1 MTGRV
6 LKGVGV
12 APGIAIGVAQ
22 VIQWELP
29 AITRSVVTPDDV
41 DGEIVRLG
49 EALNSARAFLEDLR
63 ERTRQKAGGEEAKIF
78 DAQILM
84 LEDPELR
91 GAVETLIRENQLSAE
106 RAFEFKTLEM
116 RALWAQ
122 SPSFQLRQRVPD
134 LSGIQTRVL
143 GHLTGQS
150 VGTVVR
156 RGEAV
161 DRPMVAFARELT
173 PGLTVQ
179 LEREA
184 VRGIGS
190 VEGAKTAHAA
200 ILARSLG
207 IPCVMGLIDGLDRVQ
222 DGMEV
227 ILDGTHGLVILEP
240 TAEELEAAK
249 AGERLRSALEAKLA
263 EADGR
268 PAVTADGRQVR
279 LRGNVD
285 LPEELE
291 GTVVHEAE
299 GVGLLRTEFLVLGRT
314 TLPTEEEQRDYF
326 VQVAE
331 QFPRHPIVVRS
342 YDLGGDKFPAAF
354 QAPPE
359 PNPFLGWR
367 AIRVCLDQPELFRV
381 QLRAALRARRH
392 GDIRLMIPMVT
403 QVEEIDCTKDL
414 VAGCAR
420 DLAREGVDAAADLPI
435 GVMIETPAAAI
446 MIDQIVSRC
455 DFVSVGTNDLTQYTL
470 AIDRGHAR
478 LADRFSPHHPAVLQ
492 LLERVADAAH
502 RVGVEASVCGE
513 MASDPVSAFLL
524 IGLGYRVLSVS
535 PPSLSLVR
543 WLIRQIDADGAAVA
557 AEAALLAS
565 TTIEVEAILEQALAN
580 YVDLQLLKG
589 GRLPAIVGAAKLKSF
604 PETTY

>member
-1 MTGRV
+1 MTDRV
-6 LKGVGV
+6 MRGIGV
-12 APGIAIGVAQ
+12 APGVTIGIAQ

-29 AITRSVVTPDDV
+29 AITRSVVSPSEV
-41 DGEIVRLG
+41 EREIARLEG
-49 EALNSARAFLEDLR
+49 ALHAARAFLEELR
-63 ERTRQKAGGEEAKIF
+63 ERTQQKAGTEEAKIF

-91 GAVETLIRENQLSAE
+91 VAVETLIRENQLSAE

-116 RALWAQ
+116 RALWSQ
-122 SPSFQLRQRVPD
+122 SPSFQLRQRVAD
-134 LSGIQTRVL
+134 LSGIQVRVL
-143 GHLTGQS
+143 GHLIGAGAGAVVHRRQAVGQ
-150 VGTVVR
+150 
-156 RGEAV
+156 
-161 DRPMVAFARELT
+161 PMVAFARELT

-184 VRGIGS
+184 VNGIAS
-190 VEGAKTAHAA
+190 VEGAKTSHAA

-207 IPCVMGLIDGLDRVQ
+207 IPCVMGLIDGLDRVR

-240 TAEELEAAK
+240 TAEEIEAAR
-249 AGERLRSALEAKLA
+249 AGERLRRALEAKLA
-263 EADGR
+263 ESDGQ
-268 PAVTADGRQVR
+268 PSVTTDGRQVR

-285 LPEELE
+285 LPEELD
-291 GTVVHEAE
+291 GTVAHGAD

-314 TLPTEEEQRDYF
+314 SLPTEAEQRDYF
-326 VQVAE
+326 VQVARR
-331 QFPRHPIVVRS
+331 FPNHPIVVRS

-354 QAPPE
+354 QALPE

-414 VAGCAR
+414 IAGCAR
-420 DLAREGVDAAADLPI
+420 DLAREGVDAAAELPV

-446 MIDQIVSRC
+446 LIDQIVSRC

-492 LLERVADAAH
+492 LLERVADAAD
-502 RVGVEASVCGE
+502 RVGIEASVCGE
-513 MASDPVSAFLL
+513 MASDPTSAFLL

-543 WLIRQIDADGAAVA
+543 WLIRQIEAEGAAVA
-557 AEAALLAS
+557 AEAALLAA
-565 TTIEVEAILEQALAN
+565 TTTEVEAILEQALAS
-580 YVDLQLLKG
+580 YVDMQLLKG
-589 GRLPAIVGAAKLKSF
+589 GRLPSLVESATLKSF
-604 PETTY
+604 RTNAT

>member
-1 MTGRV
+1 MTDRV

-12 APGIAIGVAQ
+12 APGVAIGVAQ

-29 AITRSVVTPDDV
+29 AITRSVVTPDEV
-41 DGEIVRLG
+41 DGEIRRLG
-49 EALNSARAFLEDLR
+49 EALISARTFLEDLR
-63 ERTRQKAGGEEAKIF
+63 ERTRQKAGAEEAKIF
-78 DAQILM
+78 DAQLLM

-91 GAVETLIRENQLSAE
+91 SAVETLIRENQLSAE

-122 SPSFQLRQRVPD
+122 SSSFQLRQRVPD

-150 VGTVVR
+150 IGAVVR
-156 RGEAV
+156 RGAAV
-161 DRPMVAFARELT
+161 DRPMVAFAKELT

-184 VRGIGS
+184 VSGIGS

-227 ILDGTHGLVILEP
+227 ILDGTHGLVILDP

-249 AGERLRSALEAKLA
+249 AGERLRSALEAELA
-263 EADGR
+263 EANGQ
-268 PAVTADGRQVR
+268 PSVTADGRQVR

-291 GTVVHEAE
+291 GTVVHKAD

-314 TLPTEEEQRDYF
+314 ALPSEEEQRDYF
-326 VQVAE
+326 VRVAE
-331 QFPRHPIVVRS
+331 QFPHHPVVVRS

-354 QAPPE
+354 QALPE

-414 VAGCAR
+414 VAGCAH
-420 DLAREGVDAAADLPI
+420 DLARE
-435 GVMIETPAAAI
+435 
-446 MIDQIVSRC
+446 
-455 DFVSVGTNDLTQYTL
+455 
-470 AIDRGHAR
+470 
-478 LADRFSPHHPAVLQ
+478 
-492 LLERVADAAH
+492 
-502 RVGVEASVCGE
+502 GVEASVCGE

-543 WLIRQIDADGAAVA
+543 WLIRQIEADGAAVA

-565 TTIEVEAILEQALAN
+565 TTTEVEAILEQGLAA

-589 GRLPAIVGAAKLKSF
+589 GRLPSIVGAATLKSF
-604 PETTY
+604 RGTTS